1 MAERVIE
8 RSRRRPEPRF
18 FADRRAGALG
28 LGIFLNAGDPPRAA
42 LAEIVQMLDEV
53 GVDCLELAVPFPDSP
68 TDGEVI
74 RRSASRA
81 LAGGADLDST
91 LDFIAEITPHLRHL
105 RVAVLA
111 DWSHSVRHRGL
122 DAFTTAVRDSGADA
136 ALLHGVPP
144 RVRPD
149 YHAAAARV
157 GLPVITTCYHATSGA
172 DTIVAAAEQATA
184 FVYLVSRYGRS
195 GSTPDPAH
203 PRPAHPGPAHP
214 DLAGTDL
221 AGTVAALRR
230 AGPRPIAVGF
240 GISTAADV
248 RRIAAAG
255 ADAALV
261 GSAAV
266 ALIEHSQHTGADVVA
281 ELSRFVTDLR
291 RPRD

>member
-1 MAERVIE
+1 MAERVVE
-8 RSRRRPEPRF
+8 RFRPRPDPRF

-28 LGIFLNAGDPPRAA
+28 LGIFLNAGDPPPAA

-81 LAGGADLDST
+81 LARGADLDST
-91 LDFIAEITPHLRHL
+91 LDFVAEIIPRLRHL

-111 DWSHSVRHRGL
+111 DWSHSVRRRGL
-122 DAFTTAVRDSGADA
+122 EAFTTAVRDSGADA

-149 YHAAAARV
+149 YHAAAASV

-195 GSTPDPAH
+195 GRDTRGAT
-203 PRPAHPGPAHP
+203 PGPAHP
-214 DLAGTDL
+214 DLADADL

-291 RPRD
+291 QPRD